1 MSFQNKKIYILLKIT
16 YWYLNFFL
24 QFLTRN
30 YYLFTI
36 YEMLTFTLF
45 WKMKNKNAMIAN
57 IENIHVYCYK
67 YSNII
72 DVYAEKYL

>member
-1 MSFQNKKIYILLKIT
+1 
-16 YWYLNFFL
+16 
-24 QFLTRN
+24 
-30 YYLFTI
+30 
-36 YEMLTFTLF
+36 MLTFILF